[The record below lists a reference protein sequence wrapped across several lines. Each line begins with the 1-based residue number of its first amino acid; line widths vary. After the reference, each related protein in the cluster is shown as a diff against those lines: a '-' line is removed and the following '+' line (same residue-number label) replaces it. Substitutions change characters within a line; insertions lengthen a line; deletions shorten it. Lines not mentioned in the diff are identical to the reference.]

1 METKEIVFAALL
13 VGALAA
19 LSVFYAWL
27 QVRMLRR
34 LRGPHGLSPDETRWR
49 RGQAWRRLAGS
60 GLMLAMAGMFAWG
73 ALVMGPQASQ
83 LAAQKPPDNNTPEAH
98 QFMRLYTAVWIAFLL
113 LLLAL
118 ILLAAV
124 DIWSTRRFS
133 VREQRKILDARR
145 ALLEHEVG
153 QMRQERNGH
162 G

>member
-1 METKEIVFAALL
+1 
-13 VGALAA
+13 
-19 LSVFYAWL
+19 
-27 QVRMLRR
+27 
-34 LRGPHGLSPDETRWR
+34 
-49 RGQAWRRLAGS
+49 
-60 GLMLAMAGMFAWG
+60 MLAMAGMFAWG

-83 LAAQKPPDNNTPEAH
+83 LAAQKPPDNNTPEAR
-98 QFMRLYTAVWIAFLL
+98 QFMRLYAAVWIGFLL